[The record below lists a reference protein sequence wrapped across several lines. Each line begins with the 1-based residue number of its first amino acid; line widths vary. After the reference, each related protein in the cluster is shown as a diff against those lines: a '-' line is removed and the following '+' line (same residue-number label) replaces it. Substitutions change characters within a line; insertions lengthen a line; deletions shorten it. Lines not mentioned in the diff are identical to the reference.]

1 MPASPWRSATSFDQ
15 SRTQPPSESQGASR
29 EVAKTTWRRGECIGR
44 PVAHAITFTKKRSPL
59 WWGATRFQRIGL
71 AVRLHAPTDRATTQ
85 VERDVRSRTWR
96 AADSS
101 ARAHLVGDSWRPGRA
116 GLRADP
122 WREAGARSARARGTR
137 PEQSALAVHGQSSCR
152 RRYVT
157 LGGSPSRHGCSSLPA
172 SRSKG
177 DSDVSVSS
185 YGGFRHT
192 EAPCF
197 PQTGCDTLLD
207 RGRTQGHMGRPP
219 SARAGL
225 HGAHRRT
232 ELRRGL

>member
-122 WREAGARSARARGTR
+122 WRESRSSERKGARHAARAVGVGSSRA
-137 PEQSALAVHGQSSCR
+137 EQLPSALRH
-152 RRYVT
+152 
-157 LGGSPSRHGCSSLPA
+157 LGWVA
-172 SRSKG
+172 IETW
-177 DSDVSVSS
+177 V
-185 YGGFRHT
+185 
-192 EAPCF
+192 
-197 PQTGCDTLLD
+197 
-207 RGRTQGHMGRPP
+207 
-219 SARAGL
+219 
-225 HGAHRRT
+225 
-232 ELRRGL
+232 